1 MANITAQEVNKLR
14 QTTGSGMMDCKNALV
29 EAEGD
34 FEKAIDILRKKGQ
47 KVAAK
52 RSDRE
57 ANQGVVIAKTNT
69 DNTFGVV
76 ILLSS
81 ETDFVAKNEEFVT
94 FANNVADLALQHKP
108 HDSATLL
115 ALPMEDGRTVNEH
128 VTDLV
133 GKIGEKIEVAAYEFI
148 EAPIVAAYNHLGNKL
163 ATLVGLN
170 KKVSEE
176 TYENAKNVA
185 MQAAAMN
192 PIALNKET
200 VDEKIL
206 EREMEIALEQMK
218 QDPKNA
224 NKPTEILEKIAQGK
238 MDKFLKETT
247 LLNQEYIKDSS
258 ITVAEYLKKSDKDLT
273 AVDFKRVMI
282 GA

>member
-14 QTTGSGMMDCKNALV
+14 QVTGSGMMDCKNALV

-57 ANQGVVIAKTNT
+57 ANQGVVIAKTN
-69 DNTFGVV
+69 DEKTFGVV

-94 FANNVADLALQHKP
+94 FANKIADLALQQKP
-108 HDSATLL
+108 DDLAALL

-128 VTDLV
+128 VTDMV

-148 EAPIVAAYNHLGNKL
+148 EAPVVAAYNHLGNKL

-170 KKVSEE
+170 KKVSDS
-176 TYENAKNVA
+176 THDQAKDVA
-185 MQAAAMN
+185 MQAAAMY

-200 VDEKIL
+200 VDPKLL
-206 EREMEIALEQMK
+206 EREKEIVLEQMK
-218 QDPKNA
+218 EDPKNA
-224 NKPTEILEKIAQGK
+224 SKPAEILEKIAQGR
-238 MDKFLKETT
+238 MDKFLKENT
-247 LLNQEYIKDSS
+247 LMNQDFIKDGN
-258 ITVAEYLKKSDKDLT
+258 ITVAEYLAKTDKDLT